1 MERWQQNI
9 CPACKITSGWTQVKL
24 DEFIDADLESSL
36 LEIRTD
42 SSLGGDD
49 KVTVGFFNSWSSSA
63 GGVTLHFTSTPQ
75 YELYK
80 CTYSRTDF
88 PANLPTEEEKVWT
101 ISLTKTSGTRLV
113 IVCNEVEVLNI
124 LMSGSTCRNS
134 NWNYYWKR
142 EVEKIRFD
150 SLDSASDYY
159 RLRGKGMIYHGTS
172 YKLSSLNQYNHRT
185 INVSYVKT

>member
-1 MERWQQNI
+1 M
-9 CPACKITSGWTQVKL
+9 K
-24 DEFIDADLESSL
+24 
-36 LEIRTD
+36 
-42 SSLGGDD
+42 
-49 KVTVGFFNSWSSSA
+49 VGFFYSEYNSAVA

-88 PANLPTEEEKVWT
+88 PADLPTGEEKVWRM
-101 ISLTKTSGTRLV
+101 SLTKTPGIRLV
-113 IVCNEVEVLNI
+113 IHCNEVEVLNI
-124 LMSGSTCRNS
+124 LLSDSSCRNS
-134 NWNYYWKR
+134 YWNYYWKR
-142 EVEKIRFD
+142 DVEKIRFD

-185 INVSYVKT
+185 INVNFKYANTIIYLSNILKCKSSLV